1 MSTQLGKLFSLD
13 MLGDSIEA
21 FGRTYDLAELLQNQ
35 QLKSLPPWLSSIT
48 SLLGSLSSSAEV
60 EIAIGVADA
69 FFPFLKISKALLK
82 IIKTRN
88 DPDTF
93 SECVAL
99 VYFIAYLESL
109 EKYLKETK
117 IPTDYIPE
125 HKHYKFRDLVL
136 SEEEANMAL
145 SSFPNSALASV
156 LKDNTFFRLQ
166 QIGFSDTEA
175 KWFAE
180 RAAWDSRNHV
190 LKHWKQVPEEAKNFS
205 TVSIS
210 EWTSEQKDVHDISN
224 YLKKFIKLKDSNEIS
239 ENRVELSL
247 KDIYVQLNVQT
258 QDLNSGEFKEDEENI
273 HNWVENI
280 LLDNNQSRA
289 IYIQGNSGQG
299 KTAFCQMFADWVS
312 KKIFPA
318 YIPVF
323 IDLQEINN
331 VKDSLQE
338 TFASVLQS
346 KPFFSTNKDWL
357 NDDNKRFLIFLD
369 GLDELFVPEEDLEKL
384 IYQVINFQDDGHNQ
398 FLITERS
405 SSRGKFTTIADRE
418 KYYWGQIKPM
428 TSSQRSDWIRNWSK
442 AIVLK
447 AKDKKFRTLFN
458 DNFNKIKMVL
468 SQNRI
473 LLVLLLCL
481 NSCEQQSLDVLAADL
496 QDFRSRKKAIDQLNI
511 KEIVEKEIDGLT
523 DEEFHRDEKIEIFLV
538 ILISLLLSIGY
549 RSEDLRSLLNVFK
562 PGNPRVI
569 DDNLFKWIE
578 EFISTKNLQ
587 NLKIEGD
594 DKRRFTDLLDG
605 FHLSIGKID
614 DYLFI
619 DKSADYKVS
628 QGFQNRLGELYHCI
642 SLSIRKSQGFKEFLK
657 EKCPDDINKEMAGE
671 PFLLY
676 LIATSYES
684 EKLLLSKIYQPKEM
698 IDQEIDEEAEL
709 IRYRKIIYEQV
720 IDKFLEAAGQK
731 PTFKKLEKKGFNK
744 KHLEVILQEAAL
756 CFTLAE
762 RSSISFSTLL
772 IKLHDESES
781 LKILVDKKK
790 TFDLDKILNNLI
802 PGFFISKNPEGGDN
816 KNIEFASK
824 RFYEFLFCQNLS
836 RHFLIWASSGEDGD
850 FVLDEAIFIQDLYL
864 FFGFGI
870 FSHSLTQYLNLFL
883 RELESSIFNSLF
895 SRLYRI
901 YAKWCLNELFDLTK
915 NESCPWSKLQNL
927 SQVEKPRF
935 NLKEADIY
943 VGINTLIIL
952 LEIHRISY
960 QKYSIEK
967 QVNFH
972 PCKINASD
980 LRRSSEIDR
989 VNWLR
994 VAGYC
999 SSIDIDESNQNP
1011 LRIFIKNLNNCLDN
1025 INLSNAILE
1034 GVDFS
1039 YVSLKYADLKGI
1051 NLNRANLQKANL
1063 SNADLSN
1070 LNDCHSSLYLA
1081 NLRESVISNTDFSYA
1096 DLSFADLRNLDLA
1109 TAKSFKHCKFL
1120 SAKLS
1125 GANLRGADLK
1135 NSVLSGLDLSNFN
1148 LDGTDLSGAD
1158 LSGTNLN
1165 GVNFK
1170 EVRSVKKAIFVNAD
1184 IRDAQ
1189 FKEADL
1195 NGCDFSRMNLCAFDL
1210 SKADLSDTILIETN
1224 LAGIDFRK
1232 VMSISGANFH
1242 GANLEGAN
1250 LQGVNTTGDSEEDF
1264 NDPIFSR
1271 TCLCYAN
1278 LAYAELIGILFDGAN
1293 LESANLSHSEL
1304 RESDFSNANLSH
1316 AIINDA
1322 DLSGAEFANANL
1334 SDSDLSRSDLRD
1346 ANFEN
1351 ADLSGANLHQIK
1363 FNKNTRWQKAI
1374 GLENA
1379 RNIPEE
1385 WRK

>member
-13 MLGDSIEA
+13 MLENSIEA

-48 SLLGSLSSSAEV
+48 SLLGSLSSSSEV

-69 FFPFLKISKALLK
+69 FFPFLKISRALLK

-117 IPTDYIPE
+117 IPTDYIPK
-125 HKHYKFRDLVL
+125 HKHYKFRDLAL
-136 SEEEANMAL
+136 SEEEANKAL

-190 LKHWKQVPEEAKNFS
+190 LKHWKQLPEEAKNFS

-210 EWTSEQKDVHDISN
+210 EWNSEQKDVHDISN

-239 ENRVELSL
+239 ENRLELSL

-258 QDLNSGEFKEDEENI
+258 QDLNSGEIKEDEENI
-273 HNWVENI
+273 HDWVENI
-280 LLDNNQSRA
+280 LLDNNRNRV

-323 IDLQEINN
+323 IDLQEIDNI
-331 VKDSLQE
+331 KDSLQE

-384 IYQVINFQDDGHNQ
+384 IYQVINFQDDVHNQ

-418 KYYWGQIKPM
+418 KYYCGQIKPM

-447 AKDKKFRTLFN
+447 AKDKKFRSLFN
-458 DNFNKIKMVL
+458 DDFDKIKMEL

-473 LLVLLLCL
+473 LLVLLSCL

-549 RSEDLRSLLNVFK
+549 KSGDLRSLLNVTK
-562 PGNPRVI
+562 PGNPRVF
-569 DDNLFKWIE
+569 DGNLFKWIE
-578 EFISTKNLQ
+578 DFISTKNLQ

-605 FHLSIGKID
+605 FYLSIGKID

-619 DKSADYKVS
+619 DKPDDYKAS
-628 QGFQNRLGELYHCI
+628 QEFQNRLGELYHCI
-642 SLSIRKSQGFKEFLK
+642 SLSIRKSQGFKEFLE

-676 LIATSYES
+676 LIATLYES
-684 EKLLLSKIYQPKEM
+684 EKLSLSKFYRPKEM
-698 IDQEIDEEAEL
+698 IDQEIDEEAEI

-720 IDKFLEAAGQK
+720 INKFLEAAGQK

-781 LKILVDKKK
+781 LKILVGKKK

-802 PGFFISKNPEGGDN
+802 PGFFISKDPAGGDN

-836 RHFLIWASSGEDGD
+836 RHFLIWASSSEDD
-850 FVLDEAIFIQDLYL
+850 SFVLDETIFIQDLYL

-870 FSHSLTQYLNLFL
+870 FSRSLTQYLNLFL

-915 NESCPWSKLQNL
+915 NESFPWSKLQNL

-935 NLKEADIY
+935 NLKEADVY
-943 VGINTLIIL
+943 VGINTLILL
-952 LEIHRISY
+952 LEMHRISR
-960 QKYSIEK
+960 QQDAVKERL
-967 QVNFH
+967 NFH
-972 PCKINASD
+972 PCKLNVSA
-980 LRRSSEIDR
+980 LNRSLEIDR
-989 VNWLR
+989 ANWLR
-994 VAGYC
+994 IAGYF
-999 SSIDIDESNQNP
+999 SSIDSAVLKQNP
-1011 LRIFIKNLNNCLDN
+1011 LKLLVNKLDDCLDYVDF
-1025 INLSNAILE
+1025 SNAVLE
-1034 GVDFS
+1034 GIDFS
-1039 YVSLKYADLKGI
+1039 YVSLKHADLRGV
-1051 NLNRANLQKANL
+1051 NLKRANLKKADL
-1063 SNADLSN
+1063 SNADFGKV
-1070 LNDCHSSLYLA
+1070 NDCYSSFYLA
-1081 NLRESVISNTDFSYA
+1081 DLREAIINNSDFSHA
-1096 DLSFADLRNLDLA
+1096 DLSLADLRNLDLA
-1109 TAKSFKHCKFL
+1109 KAKTFGHCKL
-1120 SAKLS
+1120 LGARLKGANLS
-1125 GANLRGADLK
+1125 GADLS
-1135 NSVLSGLDLSNFN
+1135 NSILSELDLSNFS
-1148 LDGTDLSGAD
+1148 LYGTDLSGAD
-1158 LSGTNLN
+1158 LSKANLY
-1165 GVNFK
+1165 GVNFT
-1170 EVRSVKKAIFVNAD
+1170 EVRSVKKAILVNAD
-1184 IRDAQ
+1184 IKNA
-1189 FKEADL
+1189 
-1195 NGCDFSRMNLCAFDL
+1195 NLRGVDL
-1210 SKADLSDTILIETN
+1210 SGCN
-1224 LAGIDFRK
+1224 LTGIDLTK
-1232 VMSISGANFH
+1232 IKSISGATFK

-1250 LQGVNTTGDSEEDF
+1250 LQGVNTTEYSQ
-1264 NDPIFSR
+1264 DPIFTSA
-1271 TCLCYAN
+1271 CLRNAN
-1278 LAYAELIGILFDGAN
+1278 LAYTELIGVLFDNAN
-1293 LESANLSHSEL
+1293 LESANLSYSEI

-1316 AIINDA
+1316 AIIIDA

-1346 ANFEN
+1346 ANFKN

-1363 FNKNTRWQKAI
+1363 FNKNTKWQKAI